1 MYVWMYVSLIK
12 KNPLPNL
19 AFGQLQKE
27 SKYIRVFAVI
37 YTEKGSFQL
46 NRVSIS
52 LCWSPVSALVAVSVS
67 SQ

>member
-1 MYVWMYVSLIK
+1 MYVWMYVSK
-12 KNPLPNL
+12 KNPLPNF

-52 LCWSPVSALVAVSVS
+52 LCWSPVSALVLVAVS